1 MSKEN
6 PYELKILISN
16 ENNNDS
22 KLIKK
27 YNNEELNSFRDDI
40 LQYIK
45 DNFQEYSTKLQLY
58 LLRIN
63 TIEKN
68 FEEMTNTI
76 NSNYNKIITTQAN
89 LNIQLD
95 KLKDYESFYNKT
107 NDKLISHE
115 IRLNNIREDFSKA
128 TQKYDKIYLDNLE
141 LPGYIGRCAKYK
153 NCQIFF
159 NDVIKEMSSL
169 NQFKEKNTLDL
180 KSYKDKLENIIKS
193 FNILVDNNNKSQ
205 IEYIN
210 KLNEKNVYDCQ
221 GMVDMLGEKIREL
234 KVENAKYSMDLIN
247 KSDELSKKW
256 NKVEEIKKDLFNE
269 FEDKTNEFKIS
280 NDNILNKFN
289 EFKNEYK
296 IIRDKFFE
304 LAEFIKDI
312 RFRKN
317 IKNLYGE
324 ILQKKDIKNIFNKLN
339 DINTNTHKNKKN
351 ENKQNEIKNLE
362 LLKDI
367 TSVIKMEFKISNNK
381 IENKLE
387 KSEEITP
394 DKIKEYIQKNKKSFR
409 RSVEYN
415 SPVLFSNKNLA
426 SSIGKN
432 DKISLVKTNNKN
444 KEFHSDNKNMH
455 LYSDNYNSCSSV
467 KNQEKEEYNKNNLDN
482 YSKRKGSH
490 KIFINSKE
498 ENKKINKEIKKSK
511 DKEVEKNNKSNE
523 KIINN
528 AIIISSNTN
537 NLKINNNPTEESN
550 SNIVD
555 VQSTLA
561 NANNSINEN
570 NISISSIS
578 TFCLNNNNNNN
589 KNPMVNDICLDTN
602 DKVIKELASE
612 LEQSTAKKDFAS
624 SKKEE
629 KIKINKNIIE
639 PLNLVKTI
647 QEEKE
652 ITGSST
658 MRDKTFL
665 NSNRDNIESNK
676 NKNNNSFC
684 LNKLINEKDNKK
696 NELNDNNNN
705 EFFLYGNN
713 PREIDKKFIMTD
725 KKLLDL
731 EEYTKEKI
739 VEIIAQI
746 NKLKSTQKNE
756 YKYNS
761 KNNNKDVNVS
771 MKEKNSFNS
780 YRGILGYNDKNEKK
794 ININNNIK
802 SNIFKGLNIKNDEN
816 INKENIINYEKNK
829 NLLDLT
835 YHNFHKNK
843 LYNIEQINQKIF
855 NSSCKK
861 IKTCT
866 SINDYENNFHTTK
879 ARDFS
884 KNKISDIKD
893 VNISEQKKS
902 EKKNIVNNININKIK
917 NNDLKKIKCRNNS
930 SGNIYLTQKK
940 GESLSFNEAEIKLVY
955 LNKFVNHHLPY
966 APIEHFSGEESFN
979 I

>member
-45 DNFQEYSTKLQLY
+45 DNFQEYLTKLQLY

-169 NQFKEKNTLDL
+169 NQFKEKNILDL

-269 FEDKTNEFKIS
+269 FEYKTNEFKIS

-339 DINTNTHKNKKN
+339 NTNTNTHKNKKN
-351 ENKQNEIKNLE
+351 ENKQNEIKNFE

-528 AIIISSNTN
+528 VITISSNTN

-696 NELNDNNNN
+696 NELNDNNN
-705 EFFLYGNN
+705 ELFLYGNN
-713 PREIDKKFIMTD
+713 PREIDKKFILTD